1 MCSGGAGILHQPH
14 CAVPGGTA
22 SPLSPQ
28 HPLSPLLHHSGTLK
42 SPLSPP
48 SLALRPQ
55 YPFSTP
61 LVPSLVALG
70 PQCPLLGGP
79 GTPMSP
85 LSSPCW
91 LWDPQIASM
100 PLWFPHGGSGIPT
113 SPQRP
118 PGPLP
123 SVPTS
128 PAVPHPISAGHGGQK
143 SATTAGDDVPHVL
156 RFGADA
162 GGDVD
167 LIALGTG
174 RGHGGDAEGTQRG
187 HRGDTGKT
195 QGGYGGDTEWTWS
208 WDTSFS
214 PALSPPTMALGDT
227 LGTPQAH
234 VWPLGD
240 IWGRSPGAEGGGG
253 PC

>member
-1 MCSGGAGILHQPH
+1 MALGSSTNPT
-14 CAVPGGTA
+14 VP
-22 SPLSPQ
+22 SPRWHRVATVPPTSPQ
-28 HPLSPLLHHSGTLK
+28 SP
-42 SPLSPP
+42 PP
-48 SLALRPQ
+48 SLWDPKVPSVPPFIGSETPISLQ
-55 YPFSTP
+55 YPLGPLPGGPGTP
-61 LVPSLVALG
+61 MSPPQWPWDLNVPSSVALG
-70 PQCPLLGGP
+70 PQCPLVGGP

-85 LSSPCW
+85 LSPPCW

-167 LIALGTG
+167 LIALGT
-174 RGHGGDAEGTQRG
+174 
-187 HRGDTGKT
+187 
-195 QGGYGGDTEWTWS
+195 
-208 WDTSFS
+208 
-214 PALSPPTMALGDT
+214 
-227 LGTPQAH
+227 
-234 VWPLGD
+234 
-240 IWGRSPGAEGGGG
+240 
-253 PC
+253 